1 MPRRKATRRAT
12 DPATDPRADLARRA
26 APDRAA
32 PDRAA
37 PGRAAGAPP
46 AVRVLVIDSGQASR
60 EAIVRALRGAP
71 IDVEVAPNIAKAR
84 AALANSESPGFDCIV
99 LDMALPAGGASQL
112 LRELADTSGRARRP
126 SAPGTAGDPGTASAP
141 GDAAHSP
148 TTTHS
153 REQPPGARVI
163 CTASSPTLEQAVEA
177 MRMGAADLIARPFDP
192 TDLATRVLDA
202 SRRARADRDR
212 FAEVDRLRRA
222 CKRLSDARRQVARQV
237 DSLCNDLA
245 DAYQELADHM
255 SNAAITSEFAALVRN
270 ELDVESL
277 LRTCL
282 EFILGRTGPTNAAVF
297 LPSNHADFALGAY
310 VNYDCPKDSADVLL
324 DHLADVLAP
333 KIQDETGVIRMDT
346 EDALARRMGDD
357 AHWLEGSDALA
368 FSCRHDG
375 DCLAVGVLFRDRKN
389 PFSDDAVAQLKS
401 VADIFGKQ
409 LARVVK
415 IHHRHRPEE
424 AWPGFERDS
433 DDEGGLAA

>member
-1 MPRRKATRRAT
+1 MPRRKATRRA
-12 DPATDPRADLARRA
+12 PEQATDQRADLARRA
-26 APDRAA
+26 APERAT
-32 PDRAA
+32 PDRATDA
-37 PGRAAGAPP
+37 LP
-46 AVRVLVIDSGQASR
+46 AVRVLVVDAGQASR

-84 AALANSESPGFDCIV
+84 AALANSAGPGFDCIV

-112 LRELADTSGRARRP
+112 LRELADTSGRARRS
-126 SAPGTAGDPGTASAP
+126 SAPGTASASGTQGAAASRR
-141 GDAAHSP
+141 DAEHAP
-148 TTTHS
+148 TTSHS
-153 REQPPGARVI
+153 REQPPSARVI

-177 MRMGAADLIARPFDP
+177 MRMGAADLVARPFDP
-192 TDLATRVLDA
+192 ADLAKRVLDA

-357 AHWLEGSDALA
+357 AHWLEGSDVLA